1 MSKTP
6 VKRGRPAGMRARQL
20 ELKQTPL
27 EHPDVPKVLE
37 KVVSA
42 ALDDEHKNQ
51 AVAQK
56 LVMDRLL
63 PISTFEKKF
72 DNRESI
78 TIRVSVIDKAPEA
91 IEGEVIE
98 QCSEDT

>member
-6 VKRGRPAGMRARQL
+6 AKRGRPAGMRARQL
-20 ELKQTPL
+20 ELKQTLL

-37 KVVSA
+37 KVVRT
-42 ALDDEHKNQ
+42 ALDDNHKNQ

-63 PISTFEKKF
+63 PISTFEKAV
-72 DNRESI
+72 DSREKI
-78 TIRVSVIDKAPEA
+78 NIVINTIRPEKEP

-98 QCSEDT
+98 